1 MKCLE
6 SPIDQENVEG
16 YRQLKDTRGYPFW
29 IATSDNFVVVKG
41 LRLLRF
47 RRGGSR
53 IMQCAN
59 IISAAN
65 KPFWMQVGF
74 TGISAVFMVHLA
86 AAVPNASRDH
96 VSLFKLLEHSLL
108 TDPLQ
113 IAEGMAGAPEKPGFG
128 VEIDMDTIDK
138 YLLA

>member
-1 MKCLE
+1 
-6 SPIDQENVEG
+6 
-16 YRQLKDTRGYPFW
+16 
-29 IATSDNFVVVKG
+29 
-41 LRLLRF
+41 
-47 RRGGSR
+47 
-53 IMQCAN
+53 MQCAN

-128 VEIDMDTIDK
+128 VEIDMDAIDK
-138 YLLA
+138 YRLAWSLLLLSVHDRRKQKPALQRRIL